1 MSFFVLW
8 NLNEHKPTT
17 CSECISYVDCVE
29 HYSTAWG
36 VKTMSEKDIKPREG
50 EKASCLVT
58 EAEGEE
64 GEKR

>member
-1 MSFFVLW
+1 MSTNQQPALSVYRTSTVW
-8 NLNEHKPTT
+8 SRGDY
-17 CSECISYVDCVE
+17 C
-29 HYSTAWG
+29 TAWG
-36 VKTMSEKDIKPREG
+36 VKTMSEKDIKLREG

>member
-17 CSECISYVDCVE
+17 CSECISYVDCGALL
-29 HYSTAWG
+29 HSMG
-36 VKTMSEKDIKPREG
+36 SENDEREKLREG